1 MNRKKEKDQ
10 RIKHRVSE
18 IRRNGI
24 VFNIA
29 GLLPL
34 IWGAIIIG
42 IFLWGVIISFTQPLY
57 YLDHMNDF
65 FMKKF
70 TLKNYMNV
78 FQNLKIQVVSPNGA
92 YRYVNYL
99 ELFFNS
105 CWYSIGSMAV
115 QLISVV
121 CFSYAVARFEFPGK
135 KLLYG
140 FLVLQMMLPIY
151 GQLAANYELLARFN
165 MIDNFAYL
173 LAQGAGHGM
182 HFMILYSFFQNLPS
196 GYAEAA
202 KMDGAGP
209 FTIFFKVMLPLSKSM
224 ILALGTM
231 IFMAYWQDYSNILIF
246 QPSHPTMSAAMYYLR
261 NQAHSL
267 GLNTPSYFAGI
278 IITALPVAILFICFN
293 KDIMKNMTI
302 GGLKG

>member
-1 MNRKKEKDQ
+1 MRKNREREGIRH
-10 RIKHRVSE
+10 RISE
-18 IRRNGI
+18 IRRNGLI
-24 VFNIA
+24 FNVV

-34 IWGAIIIG
+34 IWGALIVG
-42 IFLWGVIISFTQPLY
+42 IFIWGVVISFTEPMY

-65 FMKKF
+65 FMKEF
-70 TLKNYMNV
+70 TLKNYANV
-78 FQNLKIQVVSPNGA
+78 FKNLRIQVVSADGA

-105 CWYSIGSMAV
+105 CWYSIGSMAM

-121 CFSYAVARFEFPGK
+121 GFSYAVARFEFPGRK
-135 KLLYG
+135 FLYG
-140 FLVLQMMLPIY
+140 FVLLQMMLPIY
-151 GQLAANYELLARFN
+151 GQTAANYELLKGFGL
-165 MIDNFAYL
+165 IDNVGYI

-182 HFMILYSFFQNLPS
+182 HFMILYSFFRNLPS
-196 GYAEAA
+196 GYVEAA

-209 FTIFFKVMLPLSKSM
+209 FTIFFKVMMPISKSM
-224 ILALGTM
+224 ILAIATM
-231 IFMAYWQDYSNILIF
+231 KFMAYWQDYSAVLIYL
-246 QPSHPTMSAAMYYLR
+246 PSHPTMSAAMYYLR

-278 IITALPVAILFICFN
+278 ILTAIPVAILFICFN